1 MYPQHPLTHQ
11 YAVRVL
17 GSYSPET
24 LLFYVPQ
31 LVQGTR
37 YDKVNLGSNLQI
49 DCLYGDSSFG
59 RMVTKIVGI
68 F

>member
-17 GSYSPET
+17 DTYTPET

-37 YDKVNLGSNLQI
+37 YDKVGVYLLFGLSGNR
-49 DCLYGDSSFG
+49 SFAILLKAHSPL
-59 RMVTKIVGI
+59 V
-68 F
+68 